1 MTTTDRDVRRVL
13 VDLSVI
19 AVSAIVLAASYVAVA
34 QVERQRKPVPKPVAA
49 ANRHVRS
56 ATPTQL
62 VSAPARTG
70 AVAGPSHAQ
79 IQPTQPPV
87 LGVRAAP
94 ERRVRRVV
102 VRRRS
107 RAS

>member
-1 MTTTDRDVRRVL
+1 MTTTSRDVRRVL

-34 QVERQRKPVPKPVAA
+34 QVERQRRPLPKPAAA
-49 ANRHVRS
+49 ANRQESSAPAPHV
-56 ATPTQL
+56 
-62 VSAPARTG
+62 VSAPLRT
-70 AVAGPSHAQ
+70 ASPAPAQ
-79 IQPTQPPV
+79 LRPTQPPV

>member
-34 QVERQRKPVPKPVAA
+34 QVERQRRPLPKAVAA
-49 ANRHVRS
+49 ANRQVS
-56 ATPTQL
+56 
-62 VSAPARTG
+62 SAPPT
-70 AVAGPSHAQ
+70 AQ
-79 IQPTQPPV
+79 VVSSAPLITASPAPVLIQPAQPPV